1 VHSRTITKVEFIG
14 KLAKQGNRFA
24 VFIPARY
31 IEKNIRKLHEAH
43 EAHEAKNAKVIIHDE
58 K

>member
-1 VHSRTITKVEFIG
+1 MTKVEFIG

-31 IEKNIRKLHEAH
+31 VDKNIRKLHEA
-43 EAHEAKNAKVIIHDE
+43 KNVKVIIHDDL
-58 K
+58 

>member
-14 KLAKQGNRFA
+14 KLAKQGNA

-43 EAHEAKNAKVIIHDE
+43 EAKNAKVIIHDE